1 MGDGAGEEESRPSRD
16 GRERD
21 ALLDDVMLGFRLKEG
36 LDLRVVASK
45 YGHSAARRVEEGATE
60 GLRRGW
66 VVRDAAARGIR
77 GGDAVAGGEKGD
89 RNVGRVDDDFV
100 YDGGR
105 GSSSS
110 TLDAGSVAGN
120 VGDHGRTS
128 PGRGLA
134 DDRGG
139 GHEDRTADVASNSGP
154 RGEWGTL
161 RLSDPDG
168 FLFSNSV
175 ISSVFC
181 ELDGWKRCDQE
192 QDGGVASVDR

>member
-1 MGDGAGEEESRPSRD
+1 
-16 GRERD
+16 
-21 ALLDDVMLGFRLKEG
+21 MLGFRLKEG

-60 GLRRGW
+60 GLRLGW
-66 VVRDAAARGIR
+66 VVRDTAARGSH
-77 GGDAVAGGEKGD
+77 GGDAGAGGEKGS
-89 RNVGRVDDDFV
+89 RNVGRADDDFG

-105 GSSSS
+105 GSSS
-110 TLDAGSVAGN
+110 TLGAGSAAGD
-120 VGDHGRTS
+120 VGDHGRIS
-128 PGRGLA
+128 PGRGLP

-139 GHEDRTADVASNSGP
+139 VREDRTAEVASSSGP
-154 RGEWGTL
+154 RGEWATL

-192 QDGGVASVDR
+192 HDGGVASADR